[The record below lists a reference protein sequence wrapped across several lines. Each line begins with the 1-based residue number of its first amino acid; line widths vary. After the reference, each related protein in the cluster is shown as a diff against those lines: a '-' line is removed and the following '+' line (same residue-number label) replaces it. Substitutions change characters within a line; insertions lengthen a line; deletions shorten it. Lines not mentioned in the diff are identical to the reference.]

1 VTMSRYIITIEADR
15 APPLILGSVLAG
27 GLVTELRVE
36 KPALM
41 SASQLALKYSLCT
54 ETIRQRL
61 SAIKQGS
68 GTKCL
73 YDPLLA
79 DEILRA
85 PARARV
91 GAKRKH

>member
-15 APPLILGSVLAG
+15 APFLVLGSGLAG
-27 GLVTELRVE
+27 GIITELRVE

-41 SASQLALKYSLCT
+41 SASQLALKYSLSS
-54 ETIRQRL
+54 ETIRQKL
-61 SAIKQGS
+61 AVIKQGS
-68 GTKCL
+68 GSKCL

-79 DEILRA
+79 DEILRS
-85 PARARV
+85 PARSRV